1 MRFVTCKLA
10 SCSVQSDVERVLAH
24 TCLAGPWNWFQLNI
38 QGLCL
43 PRPVFFFFFKFPFLF
58 SSCLLL
64 NVDNNG

>member
-1 MRFVTCKLA
+1 MTCKLA

-43 PRPVFFFFFKFPFLF
+43 PRPVFFFFLISLSFFFMLIIE
-58 SSCLLL
+58 CRQ
-64 NVDNNG
+64 